1 MTGRGLGGMAPWR
14 PRPGTATTDRETLP
28 SMKKTDPSDPLG
40 AASRRHLNANATEC
54 AHRNIIIRVDA
65 LNADRTVAFCS
76 VEQREHGLL
85 RRTYSRS
92 ELVWRAEQALAP
104 MIGSGILPMINV
116 HMASDPGVA
125 DTRRDRHSPFA
136 WLRWVRGWLGYP
148 GIQGRRREDPGA
160 EDPFGLHRA
169 LQLTR

>member
-1 MTGRGLGGMAPWR
+1 
-14 PRPGTATTDRETLP
+14 
-28 SMKKTDPSDPLG
+28 MKNTYPADPLG
-40 AASRRHLNANATEC
+40 AASRRHLTANATEC
-54 AHRNIIIRVDA
+54 AHRNIIIRVDT

-116 HMASDPGVA
+116 HMASDPQVA
-125 DTRRDRHSPFA
+125 SARRDRHSPFD
-136 WLRWVRGWLGYP
+136 WLRLVRGWLGYP
-148 GIQGRRREDPGA
+148 GSRRRRREDPGK
-160 EDPFGLHRA
+160 EDPFGLQHA
-169 LQLTR
+169 LHLAP